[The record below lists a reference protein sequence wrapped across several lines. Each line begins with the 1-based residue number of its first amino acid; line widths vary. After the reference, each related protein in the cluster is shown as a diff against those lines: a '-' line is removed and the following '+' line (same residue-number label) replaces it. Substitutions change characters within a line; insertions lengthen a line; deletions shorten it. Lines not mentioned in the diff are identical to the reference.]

1 MKKRV
6 AIIGFGNDAKYYY
19 NELRRSEHFE
29 LAAIFDGVQN
39 SEICGRIPFYD
50 NINDLLDSV
59 RIDALIVTDTHKYL
73 NLIPKCLNF
82 IKFIMLDPWLCKS
95 GEIRELKYCFKSQNI
110 GAYVAFIDRFNPIIA
125 SIKKE
130 LAKEKDIFSIN
141 IARGFSRGVNLQLEI
156 LQNIDVARFITGSEI
171 IFSNKVSIQNDDKRS
186 ETDSLFQLK
195 FKNQTLASIHN
206 SKRFKAERFTI
217 EFAANG
223 GVYFG
228 DMLGLKLNKY
238 TLDGQQNLK
247 VYGDFSPVKALLNE
261 FYQACCGAKSDL
273 STLEDVL
280 KAQEVCE

>member
-1 MKKRV
+1 M
-6 AIIGFGNDAKYYY
+6 
-19 NELRRSEHFE
+19 
-29 LAAIFDGVQN
+29 
-39 SEICGRIPFYD
+39 
-50 NINDLLDSV
+50 
-59 RIDALIVTDTHKYL
+59 
-73 NLIPKCLNF
+73 
-82 IKFIMLDPWLCKS
+82 
-95 GEIRELKYCFKSQNI
+95 
-110 GAYVAFIDRFNPIIA
+110 AFIDRFNPVIA

-247 VYGDFSPVKALLNE
+247 VYGDVSPIKALLNE
-261 FYQACCGAKSDL
+261 FYQACYGAKSDL
-273 STLEDVL
+273 STLEDAL
-280 KAQEVCE
+280 KAQEICE

>member
-1 MKKRV
+1 MKKKV
-6 AIIGFGNDAKYYY
+6 AIIGFTGNAKIYY
-19 NELRRSEHFE
+19 NELRRSENFE
-29 LAAIFDGVQN
+29 LVGIFDGVQN
-39 SEICGRIPFYD
+39 HEICTRIPFFN
-50 NINDLLDSV
+50 NINDLLSSV
-59 RIDALIVTDTHKYL
+59 KIDAIIVTDTHKHL

-110 GAYVAFIDRFNPIIA
+110 SAYMGFIDRFNPVIA
-125 SIKKE
+125 SVKKE
-130 LAKEKDIFSIN
+130 LAREKEAFSIN
-141 IARGFSRGVNLQLEI
+141 IARGFNKGVNLQLEI

-217 EFAANG
+217 EFAASG
-223 GVYFG
+223 GVYFS

-238 TLDGQQNLK
+238 TADGQQNLK
-247 VYGDFSPVKALLNE
+247 VYSDVSPVKAMLDE

-273 STLEDVL
+273 STLEDAL
-280 KAQEVCE
+280 KAQEICE